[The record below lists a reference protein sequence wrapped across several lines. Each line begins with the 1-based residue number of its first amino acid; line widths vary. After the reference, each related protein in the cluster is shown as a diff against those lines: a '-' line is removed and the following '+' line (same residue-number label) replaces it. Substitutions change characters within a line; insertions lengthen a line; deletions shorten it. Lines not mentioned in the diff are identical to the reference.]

1 MTGFGLLCVCCCCV
15 GTPKDFVIVSDF
27 FFLEKENA
35 WPDIFLHLGRSEG
48 VGGVVHRRR
57 TTT

>member
-35 WPDIFLHLGRSEG
+35 RPDIFLHLGKS
-48 VGGVVHRRR
+48 GGWKGLSTGRR